1 MWNFWRFILKSELRT
16 LWKKVIKWEAEEK
29 KNGTRITAWAAL
41 PAVWQTNKQTKQRQ
55 QRHCYVLYIWIWR
68 CDTTNS
74 GHIGI
79 REFQDLCQEFGIE
92 EVVRGDIYCYYPF
105 ISIDIEQVIGN
116 EELAYM
122 NNNLNTWT
130 EATFR
135 CDSFANIF
143 RLMDFPHLKSFLK
156 HISFWQQSWVISS
169 LALVVTSHVRSK
181 SL

>member
-1 MWNFWRFILKSELRT
+1 MSWGRCER
-16 LWKKVIKWEAEEK
+16 KWSNGKLK
-29 KNGTRITAWAAL
+29 KNKNVTRITAWAAL

-55 QRHCYVLYIWIWR
+55 QKHVLFR

-92 EVVRGDIYCYYPF
+92 EVVRGDIYCYWTY

-116 EELAYM
+116 EGLACM

-135 CDSFANIF
+135 CSSFANIF
-143 RLMDFPHLKSFLK
+143 RFMDFPYLKSFLK
-156 HISFWQQSWVISS
+156 THFF
-169 LALVVTSHVRSK
+169 LATEFSNF
-181 SL
+181 

>member
-1 MWNFWRFILKSELRT
+1 MSWGRCERKWSNGKLK
-16 LWKKVIKWEAEEK
+16 KN

-55 QRHCYVLYIWIWR
+55 QRHCYVLFIWIWR

-79 REFQDLCQEFGIE
+79 REFRDLCQEFGIE

-116 EELAYM
+116 DELACM
-122 NNNLNTWT
+122 NKNLNTWT
-130 EATFR
+130 EATFT
-135 CDSFANIF
+135 CSSFANIF
-143 RLMDFPHLKSFLK
+143 RLMDFPYC
-156 HISFWQQSWVISS
+156 
-169 LALVVTSHVRSK
+169 K
-181 SL
+181 SLPFFYFLTFEKGRLPYIHPVGWSVGRLVDVNI

>member
-1 MWNFWRFILKSELRT
+1 MKPKTSSCHMMWNFWRFILKSEPGRCERKWSNGKLRNIRMAQG
-16 LWKKVIKWEAEEK
+16 LQLEQLFQ
-29 KNGTRITAWAAL
+29 RFD
-41 PAVWQTNKQTKQRQ
+41 KQTKQRQ
-55 QRHCYVLYIWIWR
+55 QRHCYVLFIWIWR

-92 EVVRGDIYCYYPF
+92 EVVRGDIYCYWTY

-116 EELAYM
+116 EGLACM

-135 CDSFANIF
+135 CSSFANIF
-143 RLMDFPHLKSFLK
+143 RFMDFPY
-156 HISFWQQSWVISS
+156 
-169 LALVVTSHVRSK
+169 
-181 SL
+181 